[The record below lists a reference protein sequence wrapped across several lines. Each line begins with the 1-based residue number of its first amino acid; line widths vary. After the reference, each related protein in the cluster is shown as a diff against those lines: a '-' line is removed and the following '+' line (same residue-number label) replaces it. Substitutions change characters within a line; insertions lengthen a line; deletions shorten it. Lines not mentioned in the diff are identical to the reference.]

1 MQTVKYD
8 TSETGWRTIL
18 KDYAAD
24 LLEKFILEWRLEG
37 KTFEMNSGEA
47 FRYESKQ
54 LEEQDRT
61 ISRAS
66 IIFALNDM
74 VDMGLLAYRDKTGKG
89 GHHRVYSLAMTP
101 LQLEVYVVT
110 NILQRVRDTWPDVYQ
125 KVVEVVQ

>member
-1 MQTVKYD
+1 MKYD

-18 KDYAAD
+18 KDYVGNI
-24 LLEKFILEWRLEG
+24 LEKFIQEG
-37 KTFEMNSGEA
+37 EIFEMNSGEA

-74 VDMGLLAYRDKTGKG
+74 VDMGLLTWRDKTGKG

-101 LQLEVYVVT
+101 SQLEVYVVT
-110 NILQRVRDTWPDVYQ
+110 LLLQRIKDTWPQAYQ
-125 KVVEVVQ
+125 KVVQ